1 MLPPVC
7 EDGVRLTE
15 LIVHQVHDIVDVLFP
30 AVLRSG
36 TFTYSRLAAIYRFL
50 RSGKFL
56 SSGHRCASSSPGDR

>member
-30 AVLRSG
+30 AVLHPG

-50 RSGKFL
+50 RSGKFSIFRPSMRKQL
-56 SSGHRCASSSPGDR
+56 TWR